1 MLDQVH
7 PMGVFYDET
16 CATTAEEG
24 LETWKINNYGSE
36 LPFSTGSL
44 IAHGECVDC
53 KAVDENANYNQNQ
66 KDTTT
71 RKRMKSLN
79 CVNRATKW
87 PPAAKKGW
95 KSSTRTLLDATTST
109 TSSPASNPPADRSAQ
124 SLPLQL
130 SSSPLTPTSCTARSS
145 EAASTL
151 CHYSCGTYHCGID
164 AWIRCT
170 YLFKMAATM
179 ARTNTT
185 PNIIP
190 HGAVLSTFTP
200 NCITIEFRARGPTK
214 VYYADILPAGGTNTC
229 VSFLSF
235 CSIDIQ

>member
-1 MLDQVH
+1 MRLHQQRPPPPQIRQQIDQHNLCLYNCRLRRLRLRPVPLDQARQRRLFVTIVVVH
-7 PMGVFYDET
+7 T
-16 CATTAEEG
+16 
-24 LETWKINNYGSE
+24 
-36 LPFSTGSL
+36 
-44 IAHGECVDC
+44 
-53 KAVDENANYNQNQ
+53 
-66 KDTTT
+66 
-71 RKRMKSLN
+71 
-79 CVNRATKW
+79 
-87 PPAAKKGW
+87 
-95 KSSTRTLLDATTST
+95 
-109 TSSPASNPPADRSAQ
+109 
-124 SLPLQL
+124 
-130 SSSPLTPTSCTARSS
+130 
-145 EAASTL
+145 
-151 CHYSCGTYHCGID
+151 HCGID